1 MTVVL
6 VTGATGN
13 VGSELARRLVE
24 EGAVVRALTR
34 AGRSDALPDGV
45 ETVTGDL
52 DDPPSLA
59 GALEGADALFL
70 LPGFSDMPG
79 VVAQA
84 GAAGVRRIVLLSGS
98 SAGDVD
104 SDNAISQY
112 MAASEAA
119 VRGGD
124 AAWTFL
130 RPNGFMSNTLQW
142 VPQLAEG
149 DVVRAAFADVPMAMI
164 DPYDI
169 GDVAATALL
178 SDAYAG
184 RVLPLSGPEPLVVAD
199 RVRILG
205 EVLARPLRL
214 DPLSNDEARADFS
227 ASMPQKYVD
236 AFFDFYVDG
245 TLDESVVYPT
255 VEEVCGRPPHSFREW
270 AQAHAAAFS
279 G

>member
-1 MTVVL
+1 MTVAL

-13 VGSELARRLVE
+13 VGSEVVRRLLAD
-24 EGAVVRALTR
+24 GAGVRALTR
-34 AGRSDALPDGV
+34 AGRSGALPESV
-45 ETVTGDL
+45 EAVTGDL

-142 VPQLAEG
+142 VPQLAQG
-149 DVVRAAFADVPMAMI
+149 DVVRAPFADARIAMI

-169 GDVAATALL
+169 GAVAAAALL
-178 SDAYAG
+178 GDAYAG
-184 RVLPLSGPEPLVVAD
+184 RVLPLSGPEPLLPAD

-205 EVLARPLRL
+205 EVLDRPLRL
-214 DPLSNDEARADFS
+214 DPMSDDEARADFS

-255 VEEVCGRPPHSFREW
+255 VQEVCSRPPRSFREW
-270 AQAHAAAFS
+270 ARAHATAFS
-279 G
+279 R